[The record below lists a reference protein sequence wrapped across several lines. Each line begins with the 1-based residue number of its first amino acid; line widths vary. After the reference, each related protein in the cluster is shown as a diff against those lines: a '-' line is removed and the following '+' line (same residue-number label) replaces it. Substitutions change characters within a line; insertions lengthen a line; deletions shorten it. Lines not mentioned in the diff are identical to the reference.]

1 MPNAVLLDNVQHH
14 DLRVIGGHGPAFGDA
29 VNEIPVFATEFAEL
43 QRDYPLYFRETENGG
58 FQTYALL
65 GLDKA
70 ENLFLTDG
78 QWQARYVPAMS
89 NRGPFLIG
97 MNDDQPMLMVDL
109 DHPRLSRSEGE
120 PVFLPHGGNAPVL
133 ERHMR
138 ALRTIHQGVE
148 LNAPMFAAFQ
158 AEGLIA
164 PVEIAIRLDDTTEYK
179 MPGLFSIS
187 QEALSQ
193 LSGEALERLNRAGFL
208 ALAFQIVG
216 SMGNMARIIELKN
229 RKRAAL

>member
-1 MPNAVLLDNVQHH
+1 MSNAVLLDNVKHH
-14 DLRVIGGHGPAFGDA
+14 DLRVIGGHGQSFGDS

-43 QRDYPLYFRETENGG
+43 QRDYPLYFREAEGGG
-58 FQTYALL
+58 FQAFALL
-65 GLDKA
+65 GLDKD
-70 ENLFLTDG
+70 ENLFLADG
-78 QWQARYVPAMS
+78 QWQARHVPAMS
-89 NRGPFLIG
+89 QRGPFLIG
-97 MNDDQPMLMVDL
+97 MRDDGPMLMVDL

-120 PVFLPHGGNAPVL
+120 PVFLPHGGNAPAL

-148 LNAPMFAAFQ
+148 INAAMFAALQ

-187 QEALSQ
+187 QEALSS

-208 ALAFQIVG
+208 SLAFQVVA

-229 RKRAAL
+229 RKRAGV